1 MRASRLLS
9 ILMLLQARGRLSA
22 QALAD
27 AVEVSV
33 RTVYRDVDQLSAAG
47 VPVYAERGRSGG
59 FQLRDGW
66 QTRLTGL
73 TGDEARALFVAA
85 LPGPAAELGLAA
97 PALSAQ
103 RKMLAALPGELQ
115 HDAAQAGARFHLD
128 PQDWYRETAPTEFLS
143 AVAEAVWSACRIRV
157 RYESW
162 QGESE
167 RELEPL
173 GLVLK
178 AGAWYMAA
186 RRGPGEPPRTYRLA
200 AIRGLVPTGRRFRRP
215 RRFDLAA
222 YWRES
227 TRRFEAE
234 LYRGHATL
242 LLTPLG
248 ARLLESTAAA
258 AVVAALR
265 RSRVVQADGR
275 GRVEIPIESP
285 EQAARLV
292 LRLGDEAEVLA
303 PAALRERVHAVAQAV
318 ARRHAPAR
326 SGRSA

>member
-9 ILMLLQARGRLSA
+9 ILMLLQARGRMSA

-47 VPVYAERGRSGG
+47 VPVFAERGRSGG

-73 TGDEARALFVAA
+73 TGDEARALFVAT
-85 LPGPAAELGLAA
+85 LPGPAAELGLAG

-115 HDAAQAGARFHLD
+115 HDAAQAGLRFHLD
-128 PQDWYRETAPTEFLS
+128 PQDWYRESVPTEFLGP
-143 AVAEAVWSACRIRV
+143 VAEAVWSARRIRI

-186 RRGPGEPPRTYRLA
+186 RRGPGESPRTYRLS
-200 AIRGLVPTGRRFRRP
+200 AIRALGAVGARFRRP
-215 RRFDLAA
+215 RSFDLAA

-227 TRRFEAE
+227 TQRFEAS
-234 LYRGHATL
+234 LYHGEATL
-242 LLTPLG
+242 QLSAAG
-248 ARLLESTAAA
+248 WRLLEQTAAA
-258 AVVAALR
+258 AIVVALR
-265 RSRVVQADGR
+265 RERRPDGGGSTRVV
-275 GRVEIPIESP
+275 IPIESIDH
-285 EQAARLV
+285 AARLV
-292 LRLGDEAEVLA
+292 LRLGGEAEVVA
-303 PAALRERVHAVAQAV
+303 PAALRERVHALARVVADRHRP
-318 ARRHAPAR
+318 RRSRPA
-326 SGRSA
+326 